1 MKIVLVGY
9 MGSGKSTIGKLL
21 AGNLDYDFIDL
32 DDYIASSEN
41 MEIPKIFESKGE
53 IYFRKKEYEYLNEIL
68 NTKDNFVLSTG
79 GGTPCYGE
87 NMNAILEVTPNVFYL
102 KVSIAGLINRLLS
115 GKEHRPL
122 IADIPNE
129 ELPEFVSKH
138 LFERSYFYSQA
149 NHKLLCDENSKEE
162 LVLEIEALLV

>member
-21 AGNLDYDFIDL
+21 AGNLDYEFIDL
-32 DDYIASSEN
+32 DDYIAFSEK

-53 IYFRKKEYEYLNEIL
+53 IFFRKKEFEYLNKVL

-79 GGTPCYGE
+79 GGTPCYGD
-87 NMNAILEVTPNVFYL
+87 NMNAILETTSNVFYL
-102 KVSIAGLINRLLS
+102 KVSIAGLINRLIS
-115 GKEHRPL
+115 EKEHRPL
-122 IADIPNE
+122 ISNIRTE
-129 ELPEFVSKH
+129 ELPEFIGKH

-149 NHKLLCDENSKEE
+149 NHNLLCDENSMEE
-162 LVLEIEALLV
+162 LVLEIETLLV